1 VPSPE
6 ELPGRNVIFVAGKD
20 PTLEIGGGHSVYV
33 RAHARAALAE
43 GWMPQIFC
51 VSGRS
56 GVEETDFGVVRRARS
71 AMPLAARPGCG
82 SPRYLSLA
90 PWHVP
95 QLARAIERYAAES
108 GSPAMIHG
116 FGVWAAAGVTAG
128 RRLRR
133 KGKDVRVL
141 ASVYTTNAEESR
153 AKMAGLRGAPIPFR
167 EAFRLRRERLWVR
180 LFVERLERKA
190 IRGADLLLVNYE
202 RLRRALEEVPGAAPC
217 RVIPYASEGAFAA
230 GAPPEAP
237 CPLPP
242 GDAPLVVSISRHD
255 PRKGIDVLLN
265 ALALL
270 RAAGTPFRAV
280 LVGGGVL
287 LDAHRALAGRL
298 GLGPGVS
305 VPGFVADAAPYLRAA
320 DVFVLPSLQ
329 EGSGSLAM
337 LEAMQQGRAIAASRC
352 DGIPEDVEDGISG
365 VLAKVGDAS
374 DLAAAIGRLLGDAAL
389 RSRLGEA
396 ARRTFESRFSS
407 PVLRE
412 ALRGIYDET
421 TTGPRTP

>member
-1 VPSPE
+1 MPSPE
-6 ELPGRNVIFVAGKD
+6 ELPGRDVIFVAGKD
-20 PTLEIGGGHSVYV
+20 PTLEVGGGHSVYV

-43 GWMPQIFC
+43 GWLPQIFC
-51 VSGRS
+51 VSERS
-56 GVEETDFGVVRRARS
+56 GVEETDFGMVRRARS
-71 AMPLAARPGCG
+71 AVPLAARPGCG
-82 SPRYLSLA
+82 SPKYLSLA

-95 QLARAIERYAAES
+95 QLARAVERYAAES
-108 GSPAMIHG
+108 GSPALIHG

-133 KGKDVRVL
+133 RGTAVRVL
-141 ASVYTTNAEESR
+141 ASIYTTNAEESQ
-153 AKMAGLRGAPIPFR
+153 AKMAGLAGAPIPFR
-167 EAFRLRRERLWVR
+167 ESFRLRRERLWVR
-180 LFVERLERKA
+180 VFVERLERRA
-190 IRGADLLLVNYE
+190 FRGADLLLVNYE

-217 RVIPYASEGAFAA
+217 RVIPYTSEGAFTAA
-230 GAPPEAP
+230 VPANASCE
-237 CPLPP
+237 LPP

-270 RAAGTPFRAV
+270 RAAAVPFRAV

-287 LDAHRALAGRL
+287 LDAHRALAARL
-298 GLGPGVS
+298 GLEPSVS
-305 VPGFVADAAPYLRAA
+305 IPGFVEDPSPYLRAA

-329 EGSGSLAM
+329 EGSGSLSL

-352 DGIPEDVEDGISG
+352 DGIPEDLEDGISG

-374 DLAAAIGRLLGDAAL
+374 DLAAAIGRLLGDATL

-396 ARRTFESRFSS
+396 ARRTFESRFS
-407 PVLRE
+407 PPIFRE
-412 ALRGIYDET
+412 ALRGIYGEA
-421 TTGPRTP
+421 TPGARAS